1 MQNDKIYIK
10 IKIRINKC
18 GAFYGKGNNVIFK
31 IRGGINMEVN
41 NVIIENMD
49 NPHELERMYRKDPKA
64 FKKSFSQAW
73 DENPDSQVL
82 GAWYERLHFK
92 ETANTEKPSLFQ
104 KGFFFMGILA
114 ILAGLSTRVIFHF
127 VEQGAIAPINLAF
140 GVIPFIAAYFVYNN
154 TPKKSIIYFLAAL
167 FLISGLYLNMLP
179 LNYKDSSILAYLHL
193 PIFLWVLVGLAFTGN
208 EYSKGS
214 TRLAYIKFNLE
225 YCILY
230 ASMAVSGMVLA
241 ALTMQLFRF
250 VDLNIEDFYFSNVI
264 LFGAA
269 ALAIVAAYLASMN
282 LKLAKNITPYISKI
296 FSPLVLITLLIYLIT
311 VIWVG
316 KNPFLDRN
324 FLMAFNGI
332 LLGVLAVTIF
342 SIVESDSDERKN
354 ISDYINFALIVLAL
368 IIDTVALSA
377 IVFRLSSYGITPN
390 RLAVLGVNILIW
402 ANLIWIMLSYMRFLQ
417 NKSGPTAIQDAVT
430 KYLPIYGLWA
440 AFVIFTFPIM
450 FN

>member
-1 MQNDKIYIK
+1 MD
-10 IKIRINKC
+10 IN
-18 GAFYGKGNNVIFK
+18 NLV
-31 IRGGINMEVN
+31 V
-41 NVIIENMD
+41 ENID

-73 DENPDSQVL
+73 EQNPDSQVL
-82 GAWYERLHFK
+82 GTWYERLHFK
-92 ETANTEKPSLFQ
+92 ETANKEKISLFQ
-104 KGFFFMGILA
+104 KGFLFMGILA
-114 ILAGLSTRVIFHF
+114 ILAGLSTRIIFHF
-127 VEQGAIAPINLAF
+127 VEQEAIAPINLAF
-140 GVIPFIAAYFVYNN
+140 GVIPFIAAYFIYNN

-167 FLISGLYLNMLP
+167 FLISGSYLNMLP
-179 LNYKDSSILAYLHL
+179 LNYKDSSILVYLHL
-193 PIFLWVLVGLAFTGN
+193 PILLWVLVGLAFTGN

-214 TRLAYIKFNLE
+214 ARLAYIKFNLE
-225 YCILY
+225 YCLLY
-230 ASMAVSGMVLA
+230 ASMAVSGMILA
-241 ALTMQLFRF
+241 VFTMRLFSF
-250 VDLNIEDFYFSNVI
+250 VDLDIGEFYFSNVV

-269 ALAIVAAYLASMN
+269 ALAIVAAYLVLMN
-282 LKLAKNITPYISKI
+282 LKFAKNITPYIAKI
-296 FSPLVLITLLIYLIT
+296 FSPLVLITLLVYLIT
-311 VIWVG
+311 VISVG

-342 SIVESDSDERKN
+342 SIVESDSDEKKS
-354 ISDYINFALIVLAL
+354 ISDYINFTLIVLAL

-402 ANLIWIMLSYMRFLQ
+402 ANLIWIMFSYMRFLQ

-450 FN
+450 FT

>member
-104 KGFFFMGILA
+104 KGFLFMGILA

-127 VEQGAIAPINLAF
+127 VEQEAIAPINLAF
-140 GVIPFIAAYFVYNN
+140 GVIPFIAAYFIYNN

-167 FLISGLYLNMLP
+167 FLIAGVYLNMLP

-225 YCILY
+225 YCIIY

-282 LKLAKNITPYISKI
+282 LKLAKNITPYISNI

-342 SIVESDSDERKN
+342 SIVESESDEKKN

-402 ANLIWIMLSYMRFLQ
+402 ANLIWIMFSYMRFLQ

-440 AFVIFTFPIM
+440 AFVIFTFPII

>member
-1 MQNDKIYIK
+1 MRNDKIYIK

-104 KGFFFMGILA
+104 KGFLFMGILA

-127 VEQGAIAPINLAF
+127 VEQEAIAPINLAF
-140 GVIPFIAAYFVYNN
+140 GVIPFIAAYFIYNN

-167 FLISGLYLNMLP
+167 FLIAGVYLNMLP

-282 LKLAKNITPYISKI
+282 LKLAKNITPYISNI

-342 SIVESDSDERKN
+342 SIVESESDEKKN

-402 ANLIWIMLSYMRFLQ
+402 ANLIWIMFSYMRFLQ

-440 AFVIFTFPIM
+440 AFVIFTFPII

>member
-1 MQNDKIYIK
+1 MDS
-10 IKIRINKC
+10 
-18 GAFYGKGNNVIFK
+18 NNL
-31 IRGGINMEVN
+31 
-41 NVIIENMD
+41 IIENMD

-73 DENPDSQVL
+73 EQNSNSQVL
-82 GAWYERLHFK
+82 GIWYERLHFK
-92 ETANTEKPSLFQ
+92 EKGNTEKTTLFQ
-104 KGFFFMGILA
+104 KGFLFMGLLA
-114 ILAGLSTRVIFHF
+114 ILAGISTRVIFHF
-127 VEQGAIAPINLAF
+127 VEQEAIAPINLAF
-140 GVIPFIAAYFVYNN
+140 GVIPFIAAYFIYNN
-154 TPKKSIIYFLAAL
+154 TPKKGIIYFLAAF
-167 FLISGLYLNMLP
+167 FLISGVYLNMLP
-179 LNYKDSSILAYLHL
+179 LNYKDSIILVYLHL
-193 PIFLWVLVGLAFTGN
+193 PILLWVMLGLAFTGN

-225 YCILY
+225 YCLLY
-230 ASMAVSGMVLA
+230 ASMAVSGMILA
-241 ALTMQLFRF
+241 VLTMRLFSF
-250 VDLNIEDFYFSNVI
+250 VDLDIGEFYFSNVV

-269 ALAIVAAYLASMN
+269 ALAIVAAYLVLMN
-282 LKLAKNITPYISKI
+282 LKFAKNITPYIAKI

-311 VIWVG
+311 VISVG

-342 SIVESDSDERKN
+342 SIVESDSDEKKS

-402 ANLIWIMLSYMRFLQ
+402 ANLIWIMFSYMRFLQ
-417 NKSGPTAIQDAVT
+417 NKSGTTAIQDAVT
-430 KYLPIYGLWA
+430 KYLPIYGIWA
-440 AFVIFTFPIM
+440 AVVIFTFPIM

>member
-1 MQNDKIYIK
+1 MD
-10 IKIRINKC
+10 IN
-18 GAFYGKGNNVIFK
+18 NL
-31 IRGGINMEVN
+31 
-41 NVIIENMD
+41 IIENIA

-64 FKKSFSQAW
+64 FKKSFAQAW
-73 DENPDSQVL
+73 EQNPDSEVL
-82 GAWYERLHFK
+82 GVWYERLHFK
-92 ETANTEKPSLFQ
+92 ETANREKSSLLQ
-104 KGFFFMGILA
+104 KGFLFMGILA
-114 ILAGLSTRVIFHF
+114 IIAGISTRIIFHF
-127 VEQGAIAPINLAF
+127 VEQEAIAPINLAF
-140 GVIPFIAAYFVYNN
+140 GIIPFIAAYFVYNN
-154 TPKKSIIYFLAAL
+154 TPKKSVIYSLAAL
-167 FLISGLYLNMLP
+167 FLISGFYLNMLP
-179 LNYKDSSILAYLHL
+179 LNDKDSIILVYLHL

-230 ASMAVSGMVLA
+230 ASIAVSGMVLA
-241 ALTMQLFRF
+241 ALTMRLFSF
-250 VDLNIEDFYFSNVI
+250 VGLDIEDFYFSNVV

-269 ALAIVAAYLASMN
+269 ALAIMAAYLVSMN
-282 LKLAKNITPYISKI
+282 IKLAKNITPYIAKI
-296 FSPLVLITLLIYLIT
+296 FSPLVLVTLLVYLIT

-324 FLMAFNGI
+324 FLIVFNGI

-342 SIVESDSDERKN
+342 SIIESDSDEKKN
-354 ISDYINFALIVLAL
+354 ISDYINFSLIVLAL
-368 IIDTVALSA
+368 IIDSVALSA

-417 NKSGPTAIQDAVT
+417 NKSGPSTIQDAVT
-430 KYLPIYGLWA
+430 KYLPVYGIWA
-440 AFVIFTFPIM
+440 AFVTFTFPII

>member
-1 MQNDKIYIK
+1 MD
-10 IKIRINKC
+10 INN
-18 GAFYGKGNNVIFK
+18 F
-31 IRGGINMEVN
+31 
-41 NVIIENMD
+41 IIENMD
-49 NPHELERMYRKDPKA
+49 NPHELERMYRKDPKV

-73 DENPDSQVL
+73 DEKPDSQVL
-82 GAWYERLHFK
+82 AAWYERLHFK
-92 ETANTEKPSLFQ
+92 ETANKEKISLFQ
-104 KGFFFMGILA
+104 KGFLFMGMLA
-114 ILAGLSTRVIFHF
+114 ILAGLSTRIIFHF
-127 VEQGAIAPINLAF
+127 VEQEAIAPINLAF
-140 GVIPFIAAYFVYNN
+140 GVIPFIAAYFIYNN

-167 FLISGLYLNMLP
+167 LLISGLYLNMLP
-179 LNYKDSSILAYLHL
+179 LNYKDSSILAYLHF
-193 PIFLWVLVGLAFTGN
+193 PIMLWVLAGIAFTGN

-225 YCILY
+225 YCLLY

-241 ALTMQLFRF
+241 VFTMKLFSF
-250 VDLNIEDFYFSNVI
+250 VDLDIGEFYFSNVV

-269 ALAIVAAYLASMN
+269 ALAIVAAYLVSMN

-324 FLMAFNGI
+324 FLMVFNGI

-342 SIVESDSDERKN
+342 SIVESDSDEKKN

-377 IVFRLSSYGITPN
+377 IIFRLSSYGITPN

-402 ANLIWIMLSYMRFLQ
+402 ANLIWIMFSYMRFLQ

>member
-1 MQNDKIYIK
+1 MDIHNL
-10 IKIRINKC
+10 
-18 GAFYGKGNNVIFK
+18 
-31 IRGGINMEVN
+31 
-41 NVIIENMD
+41 IIENMD
-49 NPHELERMYRKDPKA
+49 NPHELERMYRKDSKA

-73 DENPDSQVL
+73 DQNPDSQVL

-92 ETANTEKPSLFQ
+92 EMANTEKKSLFQ
-104 KGFFFMGILA
+104 KGFLFMGILA
-114 ILAGLSTRVIFHF
+114 ILAGLSTRIIFHF
-127 VEQGAIAPINLAF
+127 VEQGSSAPINLAF
-140 GVIPFIAAYFVYNN
+140 GIIPFIAAYFVYNN

-167 FLISGLYLNMLP
+167 FLISGFYLNMLP
-179 LNYKDSSILAYLHL
+179 LNYKDSTILAYLHL

-225 YCILY
+225 YCLLY
-230 ASMAVSGMVLA
+230 GSMAVSGMILA
-241 ALTMQLFRF
+241 VFTMRLFSF
-250 VDLNIEDFYFSNVI
+250 VDLDIGEFYFSNVV

-269 ALAIVAAYLASMN
+269 ALAIVTAYLVSMN

-311 VIWVG
+311 VILVG

-332 LLGVLAVTIF
+332 LLVVLAVTIF
-342 SIVESDSDERKN
+342 SIVESDSDEKKN
-354 ISDYINFALIVLAL
+354 ISDYINFVLIVLAL
-368 IIDTVALSA
+368 IIDSVALSA

-402 ANLIWIMLSYMRFLQ
+402 ANLMWIMLSYMRFLQ
-417 NKSGPTAIQDAVT
+417 SKSGPLPIQDAVT

-440 AFVIFTFPIM
+440 AFVIFTFPII